1 VNLGDYFPKE
11 EVEDAKYIIHEFHD
25 KLLLDDK
32 PSDKTALLLS
42 LYMCSNKNKQSEI
55 TYDEVRKLFVTMG
68 RKEDNFAVNLFNA
81 KKEGFVDEREEGK
94 VKLLSLKVKGLKEVK
109 DMLGETIGVKIWLIE
124 SGKVY
129 SGKKLFQEIVTSK
142 IGSTAKICDP
152 YCGLR
157 TLDLIMGIK
166 KECRISLLTQ
176 TIEQKE
182 AFRRELKDF
191 AKEFQHLKVEVRIF
205 EGKTLH
211 DRYIISDDD
220 CWSIGSSLKDF
231 GNKDTIIMKLEDEV
245 RYAIEEMFD
254 KRWQEATPFHDSD

>member
-1 VNLGDYFPKE
+1 MNLNDYFPKE
-11 EVEDAKYIIHEFHD
+11 EVEDVKYLIHEFHD

-55 TYDEVRKLFVTMG
+55 TYDEVRKLFVMIG

-81 KKEGFVDEREEGK
+81 KKEELVDEREEGK

-109 DMLGETIGVKIWLIE
+109 DTLGETIGVKTWLIE

-129 SGKKLFQEIVTSK
+129 TGKKLFQEIVTSK

-152 YCGLR
+152 YCGPR
-157 TLDLIMGIK
+157 ILDLVSGIK
-166 KECRISLLTQ
+166 QKCRIFLLTQ
-176 TIEQKE
+176 EIEQKE
-182 AFRRELKDF
+182 SFKRELGDF
-191 AKEFQHLKVEVRIF
+191 AREFQHLKIEVRVYS
-205 EGKTLH
+205 GKTLH
-211 DRYIISDDD
+211 DRYIISDGN

-231 GNKDTIIMKLEDEV
+231 GNKDAIITKLEDEV
-245 RYAIEEMFD
+245 RYAVEEMFD
-254 KRWQEATPFHDSD
+254 KRWQEATSLYDSD